1 MATFHFVNR
10 ETFSYLGYYNNMDDL
25 LKLNEKF
32 INRRLETHASRINL
46 MQYPAYQEIANL
58 YVQRHLFLY
67 RSTENHLK
75 SMHGAHSS
83 FYCDYLK
90 SINVSAVC
98 DNDVTSNLPEVIVS
112 ACQFEKISP
121 RHYLRHTTSETN
133 ISDLQMDEFLFSIR
147 KLIEDTCYIVLIF
160 MSVIIIKELLGT
172 VIWLYMK
179 RSGFI
184 NLRIIFEA
192 DEPPNVPHR

>member
-1 MATFHFVNR
+1 MTLAIILARLAVKTPWREVIMALLLFIFMIC
-10 ETFSYLGYYNNMDDL
+10 LQDDL

-75 SMHGAHSS
+75 SMQGAHSS
-83 FYCDYLK
+83 FYCDYLR

-121 RHYLRHTTSETN
+121 RHYLRYVF
-133 ISDLQMDEFLFSIR
+133 IFSSASA
-147 KLIEDTCYIVLIF
+147 KGVG
-160 MSVIIIKELLGT
+160 ST
-172 VIWLYMK
+172 VT
-179 RSGFI
+179 R
-184 NLRIIFEA
+184 
-192 DEPPNVPHR
+192 